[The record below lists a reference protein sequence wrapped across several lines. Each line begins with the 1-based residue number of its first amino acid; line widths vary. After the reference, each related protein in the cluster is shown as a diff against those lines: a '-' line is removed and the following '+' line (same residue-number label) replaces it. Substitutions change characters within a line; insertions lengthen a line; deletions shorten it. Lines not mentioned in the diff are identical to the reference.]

1 MNNEKKRAGSTGV
14 AQSPMYNVIS
24 AISSNRPLATTLTAI
39 EQPVEPANPSSQEPK
54 RNQKGKHMETNCRN
68 FTDLHRSGTG
78 YNRGEFNPQ
87 VNIQGAAANDFYD
100 VAKPLRT
107 ADPSVST
114 TISTLA
120 QFLLMG
126 ACLLFIGAAGV
137 RAQNNAHTQSR
148 EQESAPTPV
157 QIVALDECD
166 PTTFNAALGPN
177 FCHNVTLG
185 AFTVLTDLFKK
196 AKAGTPDPNWDFE
209 PDTLTIKKGTPIIV
223 TDQGGEPHTFTEVER
238 FGGGFIPDLNAPGE
252 TPVAECDGGF
262 ANLGV
267 ARTRILQGS
276 QQQISGLGKGE
287 HLFQCCIHPWMRV
300 KVEVK

>member
-1 MNNEKKRAGSTGV
+1 MDTMCGITFGHQREAEPLGGSCNSLDNGCRALVLDFHEASAVPSLAVTANETLSITKRG
-14 AQSPMYNVIS
+14 
-24 AISSNRPLATTLTAI
+24 
-39 EQPVEPANPSSQEPK
+39 
-54 RNQKGKHMETNCRN
+54 
-68 FTDLHRSGTG
+68 
-78 YNRGEFNPQ
+78 
-87 VNIQGAAANDFYD
+87 
-100 VAKPLRT
+100 
-107 ADPSVST
+107 
-114 TISTLA
+114 LA
-120 QFLLMG
+120 QFVLM
-126 ACLLFIGAAGV
+126 AASLLFLGATGV
-137 RAQNNAHTQSR
+137 QAQTNAHPQSR
-148 EQESAPTPV
+148 EPEPAPAPV

-185 AFTVLTDLFKK
+185 AFTVLNDLFKK
-196 AKAGTPDPNWDFE
+196 AQAGTPDPNWDFE

-223 TDQGGEPHTFTEVER
+223 TDQGGEPHTFTEVEQ
-238 FGGGFIPDLNAPGE
+238 FGGGFIPGLNAPGE
-252 TPVAECDGGF
+252 TSVPECDGGF